1 MTNNEI
7 RAALTNATEIEKAE
21 LAQFLLEALSPHGLV
36 QDEVAKHVIVGA
48 LDRFALPEG
57 GQAQDEDR

>member
-7 RAALTNATEIEKAE
+7 RSALTNATEIEKAE
-21 LAQFLLEALSPHGLV
+21 LAQFLLEALGPHGLM

-48 LDRFALPEG
+48 LDRFAAPEG